1 MSGRK
6 GPTKTPPPQPTYSS
20 SPAPRKTPSLAASSE
35 PLRRQTTTL
44 TQFEARY
51 FQGPLP
57 SPGIL
62 AEYNRICPGA
72 AQRILAM
79 AESQAL
85 HRQELEKEVVSS
97 NCRNQDRGP
106 VLGFVLAAAVIVI
119 GSYLILQGKE
129 VSGLVALLGALAAVI
144 IPFVYGRREQKREL
158 QKKRQELAQGIG
170 WDYSQPNRQGS

>member
-6 GPTKTPPPQPTYSS
+6 GGAKSPSPQPTYSS
-20 SPAPRKTPSLAASSE
+20 PPAPRKTSPLAPGSE

-44 TQFEARY
+44 TQFEAKF
-51 FQGPLP
+51 FQGPIP
-57 SPGIL
+57 PPGAL

-72 AQRILAM
+72 ANRILAM
-79 AESQAL
+79 AESQVL
-85 HRQELEKEVVSS
+85 HRQELEREVINS
-97 NCRNQDRGP
+97 NCRSQARGP
-106 VLGFVLAAAVIVI
+106 ILGFVLAAAVIVI

-144 IPFVYGRREQKREL
+144 VPFVYGRREQKREL

-170 WDYSQPNRQGS
+170 WDYSQPNR